1 MKIRI
6 FFVFLITLL
15 ITSCGEYNKILKSSD
30 NELKYTYA
38 KKYYDEKKYSKAIT
52 LLEDLIPVLKGTSQA
67 EESLFLLA
75 QCYFYDKD
83 YTSANLFYNRYFNTY
98 PKGEYAELARY
109 NAAYGLYLDSPDPR
123 LDQTNTYKSMQEF
136 QNFMEMYPQ
145 SDKTQLAQELLFEMQ
160 EKLAYKEF
168 LACRLYYNLG
178 NYMGNNYESC
188 VVTAREALKS
198 YPYSKYAEDYQIL
211 ILRSRFE
218 LADNSIDEKKPER
231 FREVIDEHY
240 NYKNMFPEG
249 KYTREAV
256 KYYRQALREV
266 GEEVEALTD
275 AEAKIEDELIK
286 EQIKESK

>member
-6 FFVFLITLL
+6 FFVFLLTLL

-52 LLEDLIPVLKGTSQA
+52 LLEDLIPVFKGTSNA

-83 YTSANLFYNRYFNTY
+83 YTSANLFYNRYYTTY

-123 LDQTNTYKSMQEF
+123 LDQSNTYKSMQEF
-136 QNFMEMYPQ
+136 QTFLEMYPQ
-145 SDKTQLAQELLFEMQ
+145 SDKVQLAQDLLFEMQ

-168 LACRLYYNLG
+168 MAVRLYFNLG

-198 YPYSKYAEDYQIL
+198 YPYSKYAEDYQIY

-231 FREVIDEHY
+231 FRDVIDEHY

-249 KYTREAV
+249 RYIKDAE
-256 KYYRQALREV
+256 KFYRQALKEV
-266 GEEVEALTD
+266 GEQVEALTD
-275 AEAKIEDELIK
+275 EGAQLEKALIK
-286 EQIKESK
+286 EEIQESK

>member
-6 FFVFLITLL
+6 FFVFLLTLL

-38 KKYYDEKKYSKAIT
+38 KKYYEEKKYSKAIT
-52 LLEDLIPVLKGTSQA
+52 LLEDLIPVFKGTSQA

-83 YTSANLFYNRYFNTY
+83 YTSANLFYNRYYSTY

-136 QNFMEMYPQ
+136 QVFMEMYPQ
-145 SDKTQLAQELLFEMQ
+145 SDKTQLAQDLLFEMQ

-168 LACRLYYNLG
+168 LACQLYFNLG

-218 LADNSIDEKKPER
+218 LADNSIDERKPER
-231 FREVIDEHY
+231 FRDVIDEHY
-240 NYKNMFPEG
+240 NYKNMFPDG
-249 KYTREAV
+249 KYV
-256 KYYRQALREV
+256 KDAEKFYRQALKEV
-266 GEEVEALTD
+266 GEQVEALTEEGAQLEKD
-275 AEAKIEDELIK
+275 LIK
-286 EQIKESK
+286 QEIKESK